1 MVFLQVAENHLVAAE
16 DDQDTTASLA
26 KLRISANLTVA
37 MATDFSKSFWFTR
50 VSLHSHTAE
59 KPYRGRGT

>member
-26 KLRISANLTVA
+26 KRGISANLTVA
-37 MATDFSKSFWFTR
+37 MATDISKSSGIHVSGYTR
-50 VSLHSHTAE
+50 IL
-59 KPYRGRGT
+59 